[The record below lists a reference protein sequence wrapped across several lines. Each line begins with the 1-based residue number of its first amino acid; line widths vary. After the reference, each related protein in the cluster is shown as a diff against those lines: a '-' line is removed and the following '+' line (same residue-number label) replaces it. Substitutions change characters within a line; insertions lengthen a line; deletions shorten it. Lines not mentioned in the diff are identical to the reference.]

1 MVEGLHRH
9 EQRIEKKDL
18 INNCVFGKTMENVWN
33 HRDIKF
39 VATNKRRSTLALDL
53 NYHTTDYFSEK
64 LIVIEINKTNV
75 KMS

>member
-1 MVEGLHRH
+1 M
-9 EQRIEKKDL
+9 
-18 INNCVFGKTMENVWN
+18 FGKTMENVWN

-53 NYHTTDYFSEK
+53 NYHTTDNFSEK